1 MESKYKYICKLAT
14 KIKKTRNINTNN
26 ILESNEQYQS
36 SDIMYLILNIL
47 MNNGLLFEKKF
58 SNYDWYMCF
67 KKLVFIMNFLNLVL
81 MEILFYNIFVVF
93 VSQYVICRCIM
104 RFICIYN
111 EF

>member
-1 MESKYKYICKLAT
+1 
-14 KIKKTRNINTNN
+14 
-26 ILESNEQYQS
+26 
-36 SDIMYLILNIL
+36 
-47 MNNGLLFEKKF
+47 
-58 SNYDWYMCF
+58 
-67 KKLVFIMNFLNLVL
+67 MNFLNLVL